1 MLNSYICLVYLPGT
15 VFKYQLSLST
25 IMTKEQSASSASF
38 SVTLDEEADTQWIE
52 KSADIEWQPG
62 KMKLSPSKINTFLKC
77 PRQFYHQYIE
87 KLPQKYTIHLFRGS
101 MVHDILEKLFTERF
115 KYASR
120 WRNQAAQKW
129 IVEQFEEKWGNLVD
143 TKPWLFK
150 DYDEPTFRNE
160 TKTMLVNFCDHI
172 ERKLAELME
181 WDIYRSKDMAFNN
194 LRPKFAEQRLY
205 NEELRITG
213 ILDSVVEDFEKNIS
227 IIDYKTSKRYRPYLP
242 DDYYRQLI
250 IYALL
255 YYEKTGVVPM
265 FAGVNWLRYDD
276 TYFVRITSSEL
287 AEARKLIMDIHTE
300 LINRGEDKDNYEK
313 VPQKLC
319 EWCAFY
325 KNPCYPKVK
334 EWIILRQTR
343 QVM

>member
-1 MLNSYICLVYLPGT
+1 MLNIYTCLVYLSNT
-15 VFKYQLSLST
+15 DFKYQSSLSNN
-25 IMTKEQSASSASF
+25 MKKEQSVSDASF
-38 SVTLDEEADTQWIE
+38 SVTLDAEDWLTEIPAED
-52 KSADIEWQPG
+52 EWKPG
-62 KMKLSPSKINTFLKC
+62 ILKLSPSKINTFLKC

-87 KLPQKYTIHLFRGS
+87 KLPQKFTIHLFRGTI
-101 MVHDILEKLFTERF
+101 VHDILEKLFTERF

-129 IVEQFEEKWGNLVD
+129 VVEQFEEKWNDLVD
-143 TKPWLFK
+143 NKAWLFK
-150 DYDEPTFRNE
+150 DYDEPTFRKE
-160 TKTMLVNFCDHI
+160 TKAMLVNFCDRT
-172 ERKLAELME
+172 ERKLAELIE
-181 WDIYRSKDMAFNN
+181 WNIYRSKDMAFNN
-194 LRPKFAEQRLY
+194 VRPKFAEQRIY
-205 NEELRITG
+205 NDDLRITG
-213 ILDSVVEDFEKNIS
+213 IIDSVVQDFEKNIS
-227 IIDYKTSKRYRPYLP
+227 IIDYKTSKRYKPYLP

-287 AEARKLIMDIHTE
+287 SEARRLIQNIHTE
-300 LINRGEDKDNYEK
+300 LINRGEDKDKYEK

-334 EWIILRQTR
+334 E
-343 QVM
+343 